1 MEPISELEL
10 KIGEKE
16 SLPASLLGVEPWVI
30 RSLPDNLKVAF
41 LNQYKRAIQVS
52 HHPDLYQDSRQK
64 KVHERFFQAT
74 VSYIELLLE
83 NRMEREFAFD
93 NLSSRSNLEVR
104 LKEKIET
111 LEKEITGLQEEM
123 KANQQKYGFWKDLQ
137 LLNSELR
144 DYEVFAFSNY
154 SDVKILYLFS
164 KNTDSL
170 LAFS

>member
-104 LKEKIET
+104 LKE
-111 LEKEITGLQEEM
+111 EM